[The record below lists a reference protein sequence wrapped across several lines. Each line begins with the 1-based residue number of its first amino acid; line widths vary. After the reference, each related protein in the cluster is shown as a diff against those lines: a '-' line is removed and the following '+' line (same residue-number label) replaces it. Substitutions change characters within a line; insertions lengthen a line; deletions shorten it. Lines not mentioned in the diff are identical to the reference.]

1 MKLLTILFS
10 SFFVIEIHSQVVTNP
25 VEEASKEAIRQ
36 WVETEKLLSSEKE
49 GWNEEKAHVSELLV
63 LYAKELTL
71 LNEELAA
78 VPSIEMD
85 DEKKEGLEKQAKKA
99 DQARLQLKAFL
110 LTQKPRV
117 LALVG
122 NFPEPLQDQINES
135 VTSLKGIDADA
146 SARDLLMPMLSIL
159 DAGNSFNAGVYRT
172 SQKVSIGEE
181 DWQAEVMYLGL
192 GQSYFWIGEK
202 AGVGYPSVEGWKWE
216 RNDTIIEEVKKAMS
230 VFDKKT
236 QPQLIKLPLKVN

>member
-1 MKLLTILFS
+1 MKLITPLISLFFS
-10 SFFVIEIHSQVVTNP
+10 IEISSQVVADP
-25 VEEASKEAIRQ
+25 GEASKEVIRQ

-49 GWNEEKAHVSELLV
+49 GWKQEKEHLSELLE

-85 DEKKEGLEKQAKKA
+85 DKKKQDLEKQSKEA
-99 DQARLQLKAFL
+99 DQARVLLKKFL
-110 LTQKPRV
+110 LTLKPRV
-117 LALVG
+117 TALVK

-135 VTSLKGIDADA
+135 VLGLNTTDSSA
-146 SARDLLMPMLSIL
+146 SARDLLMPMLSIV

-172 SQKVSIGEE
+172 SQKVSIGDE

-192 GQSYFWIGEK
+192 GRSYFWVGSK
-202 AGVGYPSVEGWKWE
+202 AGIGYPSAEGWKWE
-216 RNDTIIEEVKKAMS
+216 RKDEVLEEVKKAMA